1 MRDEVHDFR
10 ETCLKMRA
18 DILSALV
25 ASGTLDA
32 QQQRIASSVLA
43 HKNVMLGRA
52 NFPPDGQTA
61 SGGASDDEME

>member
-32 QQQRIASSVLA
+32 PRQRVASSVLA
-43 HKNVMLGRA
+43 HKNVMLGRSD
-52 NFPPDGQTA
+52 FPPEGQTTRGA
-61 SGGASDDEME
+61 ASDDELE